1 MINLI
6 YAELYKLWKNRSVLA
21 IGALSLIPFVF
32 AFMVSLNLKSMKIAD
47 SAFSLLTYPQSM
59 WQFVYGFYLPI
70 LVMTYLSCSLGRE
83 LKNGSLVYEVTRVA
97 NRKKI
102 VYARMLTIVLLNL
115 AYFLVFQLVSIL
127 SYMLFI
133 NNTRF
138 GNGLG
143 TFQND
148 YVEILLSLF
157 TLLLQMILCLLTFV
171 LSIKFSAI
179 ISVMISLVISILISL
194 CSGITV
200 IRDFIPGAVFYGSQ
214 FFSDSRLQIVMFE
227 QSIEIILLIV
237 LAVFVSQSLFK
248 KVSV

>member
-1 MINLI
+1 
-6 YAELYKLWKNRSVLA
+6 
-21 IGALSLIPFVF
+21 
-32 AFMVSLNLKSMKIAD
+32 
-47 SAFSLLTYPQSM
+47 
-59 WQFVYGFYLPI
+59 
-70 LVMTYLSCSLGRE
+70 
-83 LKNGSLVYEVTRVA
+83 
-97 NRKKI
+97 
-102 VYARMLTIVLLNL
+102 MLTIVLLNL
-115 AYFLVFQLVSIL
+115 VYFLVFQLVSIL

-143 TFQND
+143 TFQSD

-171 LSIKFSAI
+171 LSIKFSAS

-200 IRDFIPGAVFYGSQ
+200 IRDFVPGTVFYGSQ

>member
-133 NNTRF
+133 NNTR
-138 GNGLG
+138 LG

-171 LSIKFSAI
+171 LSIKFSVI

-200 IRDFIPGAVFYGSQ
+200 IRDFIPGTVFYGSQ

>member
-6 YAELYKLWKNRSVLA
+6 YAELYKLWKNRRVLA

-127 SYMLFI
+127 LFI

-157 TLLLQMILCLLTFV
+157 TLLLQMMLCLLTFV

-200 IRDFIPGAVFYGSQ
+200 IRDFIPGTVFYGSQ